1 MSHELRAERLIDATP
16 EDVFD
21 AYTDPEQMKGWFTI
35 LDPGMFVENE
45 IDLRVG
51 GKWVSSWGFS
61 DDEMFHETQIF
72 EVVERPHRLVSRSS
86 GSDSEGHNL
95 DTRVEVTFQDEGGK
109 TLMTIVQTG
118 FPDEGTRDF
127 FAKTAWEGFFD
138 RISAYLASRHSA

>member
-1 MSHELRAERLIDATP
+1 MSHELRAERLIDASP

-45 IDLRVG
+45 VDLRVG

-72 EVVERPHRLVSRSS
+72 EVVDRPRRLVSRSS
-86 GSDSEGHNL
+86 GSDSEGHSL

-127 FAKTAWEGFFD
+127 FATTAWEGLFD
-138 RISAYLASRHSA
+138 RISAYLAARG